1 MMNAA
6 VLTAAVAVA
15 AATTGAA
22 FPPFPSPPTV
32 PSSHTHPLPLP
43 PNAGPSWPSPGGSP
57 FRTNAIRYSG
67 PQFPLEHRGSTYA
80 ALMWAS
86 DGSPAASHSSPLVLE
101 LGDPEDAL
109 VWVDPSCHVLVF
121 EIPSSS
127 SSSSSPPS
135 HNLPLR
141 LLQNFSEAAA
151 RIAPHSYVPCTDSVM
166 ATEGGE
172 GRTSLFFA
180 DRFAHVVYGLEV
192 TRGSAPLRHLPWS
205 PMQLP
210 VERGFQLLTHHSPL
224 VAAGILYL
232 PLRYAFGTV
241 AIRTADGLAVR
252 VLVDNGTTGGIL
264 AGSSGLP
271 PFSPGNED
279 GGAAAFAVYGGGAEG
294 TGSDPRVLV
303 LNTSGKV
310 VWTADGSKVPFKALS
325 RDDPALLFLPSSG
338 HEGGGGHPCL
348 LLVQQSVSEGDGSPV
363 TLFLLNAANGT
374 ACGSWPSLGLP
385 LPDPYADEP
394 VIVGTPAVIDAVG
407 DLPPPST
414 AAHAFLV
421 AGNSLLHLLLSPTGL
436 VLNATSPL
444 GPPTAPASTAAP
456 VVLLDAWGRGRH
468 AVFVGTSSG
477 ALLAFRAEDVGA
489 GPVYAYDLDRAAR
502 PDAFIGRPTV
512 VGPYIAATEDGAV
525 LLLVHDAGAVSD
537 DVSSAAIVVVFP
549 AIVPPAPYPAPPAPP
564 SPGPARSTS
573 AGVVL
578 LAVVV
583 TLAGLA
589 GIGTLARAWIRR
601 RRVRR
606 ELDASWYT
614 SLGPGRGVADYETL

>member
-6 VLTAAVAVA
+6 VLAAAVAVA
-15 AATTGAA
+15 AATTGA
-22 FPPFPSPPTV
+22 
-32 PSSHTHPLPLP
+32 
-43 PNAGPSWPSPGGSP
+43 SP
-57 FRTNAIRYSG
+57 FRTNAIRYTG
-67 PQFPLEHRGSTYA
+67 PRFPLEHRGSTYA

-101 LGDPEDAL
+101 LGDPEDPDAL
-109 VWVDPSCHVLVF
+109 IWVDPWCRVLVY
-121 EIPSSS
+121 EIPSS

-180 DRFAHVVYGLEV
+180 DRFAHVVYGLDV
-192 TRGSAPLRHLPWS
+192 TNPRGSAPLRHLPWS
-205 PMQLP
+205 PLQLP
-210 VERGFQLLTHHSPL
+210 DDYQLLTHHSPL

-374 ACGSWPSLGLP
+374 ACGSWPSIGLP